1 MKRRIGAL
9 WALGTIFLLAAPMA
23 LAEDMTG
30 VTSDSIKIG
39 NTMPYSGPAAP
50 YGTLGRAMSA
60 YFATVN
66 KAGGVDGHKIVFIS
80 RDDAYSPPK
89 TVEQTR
95 KLVEEDQV
103 DFIYAS
109 VGTAPNLSVRKYL
122 NEKHVPQLGV
132 LSGASTWNDPK
143 QYPYSMSGI
152 PSYELD
158 GRMVAQYLFKHKPT
172 AKIAVIYQNDDFGH
186 DHFVGLQKALD
197 AAHKDKMLVKT
208 ATFETTD
215 PTVDS
220 QTVAA
225 QASGADT
232 LYVVG
237 IPKLMAQVFRKA
249 DALGWHP
256 LRFITYTGTPV
267 AATPTL
273 AGLQIFKGTI
283 SHNYLKDPQDPQWSN
298 DAEMKGFV
306 DWMNKDY
313 PAPDIKNGY
322 IFAGWGAAAALVDLL
337 KLCKGN
343 FSREHVM
350 YVFTHLHNFRLPG
363 ALPGI
368 TLSTSPTDYAEFQTM
383 RNMRF
388 DGQRWVLLPAD
399 ETM

>member
-1 MKRRIGAL
+1 MQKFVAATAVLGAL
-9 WALGTIFLLAAPMA
+9 AFAGTAA

-39 NTMPYSGPAAP
+39 QTIAYSGPAAP

-60 YFATVN
+60 YFDTVN
-66 KAGGVDGHKIVFIS
+66 RAGGVDGHKIIFIS

-95 KLVEEDQV
+95 KLVEEDHV
-103 DFIYAS
+103 AFIYAS
-109 VGTAPNLSVRKYL
+109 VGTAANLSVRKYL
-122 NEKHVPQLGV
+122 NSKHVPQLSV

-143 QYPYSMSGI
+143 DYPYSMSGI
-152 PSYELD
+152 ASYELD
-158 GRMVAQYLFKHKPT
+158 GRMVTQYILKHQPN
-172 AKIAVIYQNDDFGH
+172 AKIAVIYQNDDFGR
-186 DHFVGLQKALD
+186 DHFVGLQKALGTEH
-197 AAHKDKMLVKT
+197 AKMLVKV

-220 QTVAA
+220 QTVEA
-225 QASGADT
+225 QASGADA

-249 DALGWHP
+249 DELGWHP
-256 LRFITYTGTPV
+256 SRFITYTGSPV

-283 SHNYLKDPQDPQWSN
+283 SHNNLKDPQDPQWA
-298 DAEMKGFV
+298 DDPEMKGYV
-306 DWMNKDY
+306 AWMNKDY
-313 PAPDIKNGY
+313 PQPDIKNGY
-322 IFAGWGAAAALVDLL
+322 IFSGWSLAASLVEVL
-337 KLCKGN
+337 KLCKGD

-350 YVFTHLHNFRLPG
+350 SVFTHLHDFRAPG
-363 ALPGI
+363 LLPGI
-368 TLSTSPTDYAEFQTM
+368 TLSTSPTDYSEFSTM
-383 RNMRF
+383 RNMQF
-388 DGQRWVLLPAD
+388 DGARWVLLPAD